1 MIYCFILI
9 GGTVALIIRD
19 AICWECNC
27 DHPVFMIYRLILF
40 GHCCFD
46 SPRLFAES
54 VLAGFHDL
62 LFWFTALIC
71 GECNFKYLAFMIYC
85 FILIGGC
92 CFNSPFCFCALWCC
106 TPVLMCKWDIVLVCI
121 STIFVCVL
129 VAALQFCNLTLS
141 TLWLCCSVNVSHH
154 LCVSIVS
161 NTTQLKQHNNK
172 PHTRRLGVGANKLFC
187 QVE

>member
-1 MIYCFILI
+1 MLISASLSGFHDLLFYIFQALLWFTALTCLECICDHPVFMIYCFISIGGLLWFSALICWECDCDHPVFMIYCFISI
-9 GGTVALIIRD
+9 GGTVALILRV

-27 DHPVFMIYRLILF
+27 DHPVFMIYHLILF

-62 LFWFTALIC
+62 LFYIDRALLLRFTALIC

-92 CFNSPFCFCALWCC
+92 CFNSPFLFLCS
-106 TPVLMCKWDIVLVCI
+106 LMLH
-121 STIFVCVL
+121 S
-129 VAALQFCNLTLS
+129 
-141 TLWLCCSVNVSHH
+141 SVNV
-154 LCVSIVS
+154 
-161 NTTQLKQHNNK
+161 
-172 PHTRRLGVGANKLFC
+172 
-187 QVE
+187 